1 MLLYHPQL
9 YLQLDREFLTPDLD
23 RLAPH
28 LWLLATQ
35 SSSHINPL
43 HEQVLKG
50 CNIVITE
57 NPELHLT
64 WTDNR
69 IFIKP
74 IPPYMLSHAFWI
86 THLLP
91 LPSDCTGGV
100 HIEPPSNALVK
111 AVLGYMRTYYY
122 LIRHE
127 SDLHIAKRS
136 RLLPPSATDIT
147 LEQFYAFIAG
157 FGDIED
163 NQVSPRYSCY
173 GTLRLS
179 RLNLW
184 AKIFLHRFQFYHIN
198 RQYSEYFAR
207 FYAPILFY
215 FGILTVVLSAMQVG
229 LQANTDVH
237 QDMHQ
242 WVVLQKT
249 SLWFSV
255 ATLMCICVIVT
266 AMTLLFAFMLSRELV
281 FATKGIISRKRF
293 MQKVGNLVNK
303 LCKKSAKYQAAG
315 KLPIM
320 RNVYA
325 SLTTDVISD
334 YSFPERC
341 NFLSRPGDFDGEHYY
356 AWMTLSRP
364 SHCLK
369 QFHWLFPLLD
379 SMPIWVPKYTSPG
392 IYVFLKQQNYLHE
405 QAKMIHQQHEH
416 VDYKEMNLRP
426 SLIRSFTDS
435 NLLPEDQKHP
445 ARIKGEAQIS
455 IGAGTLTTSHA
466 LKVGTYHILA
476 DKHVFDNLMAQ
487 LKVVIPDPDSLPTL
501 QESERIPYLMAITY
515 QTLRICYG
523 VSHRLSRF
531 QPRVQGADYPAG
543 HADDMTPLQVHD
555 NEEIFPSSYDFR
567 PGRWLPLNTN
577 GLRLLKSLVP
587 FGGGS
592 RKCVGMELGKAEVLT
607 TIANVFRRFG
617 SRWFC
622 GRR

>member
-1 MLLYHPQL
+1 MLVPFSEDTQLNCQLKTVHPSTLVSQYLIRTDDPKCQSLPGQPRMLLYHPQL

-293 MQKVGNLVNK
+293 MQKVGNLGEN
-303 LCKKSAKYQAAG
+303 
-315 KLPIM
+315 
-320 RNVYA
+320 
-325 SLTTDVISD
+325 
-334 YSFPERC
+334 FP
-341 NFLSRPGDFDGEHYY
+341 
-356 AWMTLSRP
+356 
-364 SHCLK
+364 
-369 QFHWLFPLLD
+369 
-379 SMPIWVPKYTSPG
+379 
-392 IYVFLKQQNYLHE
+392 
-405 QAKMIHQQHEH
+405 
-416 VDYKEMNLRP
+416 
-426 SLIRSFTDS
+426 
-435 NLLPEDQKHP
+435 
-445 ARIKGEAQIS
+445 
-455 IGAGTLTTSHA
+455 
-466 LKVGTYHILA
+466 
-476 DKHVFDNLMAQ
+476 
-487 LKVVIPDPDSLPTL
+487 
-501 QESERIPYLMAITY
+501 
-515 QTLRICYG
+515 
-523 VSHRLSRF
+523 
-531 QPRVQGADYPAG
+531 
-543 HADDMTPLQVHD
+543 
-555 NEEIFPSSYDFR
+555 
-567 PGRWLPLNTN
+567 
-577 GLRLLKSLVP
+577 
-587 FGGGS
+587 
-592 RKCVGMELGKAEVLT
+592 
-607 TIANVFRRFG
+607 
-617 SRWFC
+617 
-622 GRR
+622 